1 MSISL
6 KGSSRQSL
14 VTTRAAFEKLIS
26 TADAR
31 VASELSADLFAI
43 AQVLDSSIA
52 LRRALT
58 DYARDAAS
66 KAALSK
72 EVLHQITARGAF
84 TLFSSMV
91 GLRWSSPR
99 DLADVVEVLGVEAES
114 AATEKSSQLELLESE
129 IFGFA
134 QIVSKNPDLRAIFA
148 DRTTGS
154 LKKSDLV
161 STLLSGKALNSTI
174 SLISFLVDHPRGRN
188 LENGLTEFAEI
199 ISARKD
205 RSIAHV
211 ISASALTSE
220 QISRLTQALAK
231 MTGKDIRVNVS
242 VESDVVGGLSIQ
254 IGDELIDGTMAT
266 RLTQADRL
274 LAGKSA

>member
-58 DYARDAAS
+58 DYARDAVS

-114 AATEKSSQLELLESE
+114 AATEKSSQLQLLESE

-211 ISASALTSE
+211 ISASVLTSE

>member
-14 VTTRAAFEKLIS
+14 ITTRAAFEKLIS

-242 VESDVVGGLSIQ
+242 VESDVVGGL
-254 IGDELIDGTMAT
+254 
-266 RLTQADRL
+266 
-274 LAGKSA
+274 

>member
-14 VTTRAAFEKLIS
+14 VTTRAAFEKIIS

-58 DYARDAAS
+58 DYARDAVS

-211 ISASALTSE
+211 ISAGALTSE

>member
-58 DYARDAAS
+58 DYARDAVS

-211 ISASALTSE
+211 ISAGALTSE

>member
-14 VTTRAAFEKLIS
+14 ITTRAAFEKLIS

-31 VASELSADLFAI
+31 VASELSTDLFAI

-161 STLLSGKALNSTI
+161 STLLSRKALNSTI